1 MDKGRRERI
10 EEVERALQVFLEG
23 KAPPKAKRLVQR
35 LIERNPEADQEAIV
49 EALTAEAEN
58 DPQLQAEFLSMFV
71 DAAYP
76 LAKKRVEGKPLTKEE
91 QRLWKMLGGDNA

>member
-1 MDKGRRERI
+1 MDKGRLEHI
-10 EEVERALQVFLEG
+10 EEVERALQAFLDA
-23 KAPPKAKRLVQR
+23 KAPPKAQRIVQR

-49 EALTAEAEN
+49 EALTAQAEI

-71 DAAYP
+71 DAAYL

-91 QRLWKMLGGDNA
+91 QRLWKKLM